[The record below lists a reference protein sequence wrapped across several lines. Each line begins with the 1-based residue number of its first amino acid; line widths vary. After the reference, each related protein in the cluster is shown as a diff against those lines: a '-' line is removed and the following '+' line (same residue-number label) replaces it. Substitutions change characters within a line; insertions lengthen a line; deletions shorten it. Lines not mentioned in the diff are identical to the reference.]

1 MQQLLK
7 EKNSLKILLDQAYS
21 DLEKVQKQSNHQDKL
36 SHELQQ
42 KSEELELYKAK
53 YQEAENKIQVVQLQ
67 KSKIEQELEK
77 MKQKLDEQH
86 LSYKVGK
93 EGLRQVEFLQIHLQK
108 KFSISLYFK
117 NLVFTEEHS

>member
-21 DLEKVQKQSNHQDKL
+21 DLEKVQKQSIHQDKL
-36 SHELQQ
+36 SHELQK
-42 KSEELELYKAK
+42 KSEELELFKVK
-53 YQEAENKIQVVQLQ
+53 YQEAEIKIQVVQLQ

-86 LSYKVGK
+86 LSCKVGK
-93 EGLRQVEFLQIHLQK
+93 EGLRQVKFL
-108 KFSISLYFK
+108 ISLYSK